1 MSPAH
6 IVQMHGEPGSGKS
19 TIARAIGVALPA
31 LVIDKDVIKAAL
43 LRSGI
48 VEAQAAAGA
57 YEVYFDLARHVVA
70 QGRSVILDNP
80 VFWPRVEE
88 NWKRLADDA
97 GSPRTMIEC
106 VCPDQTELVRRLA
119 TRDALE
125 SQPRVPLDLR
135 RHPGTIVID
144 CERLRLDTT
153 RPLAE
158 LIDEALVY
166 IRSRTATPAA
176 ARPPDLA
183 RHSKAARS

>member
-19 TIARAIGVALPA
+19 TIARAIGAALPA
-31 LVIDKDVIKAAL
+31 VVIDKDVIKAAL

-57 YEVYFDLARHVVA
+57 YEVYFDLARHVIA
-70 QGRSVILDNP
+70 QGQSVILDNP
-80 VFWPRVEE
+80 VFWPRVEQ

-97 GSPRTMIEC
+97 GSPHTMIEC
-106 VCPDQTELVRRLA
+106 ACPDRDELVRRLA

-144 CERLRLDTT
+144 CERLTLDTT

-166 IRSRTATPAA
+166 IRARTATPAA
-176 ARPPDLA
+176 PRSPVPARQ
-183 RHSKAARS
+183 SEAARS